1 MSLGVSYRQR
11 NVGQIFYSYDKNENK
26 FYHIGIDAKVM
37 GSKFSLMSDPIEL
50 TLLSGGTVLFYVSKS
65 NIAKDKVFVDYKK
78 YIDLCGDIDKDLIK
92 EYQDRFKNYTGAKDD
107 HNKFFYS
114 ASLEY

>member
-1 MSLGVSYRQR
+1 MIV
-11 NVGQIFYSYDKNENK
+11 
-26 FYHIGIDAKVM
+26 
-37 GSKFSLMSDPIEL
+37 
-50 TLLSGGTVLFYVSKS
+50 LSPSIVSKS

-114 ASLEY
+114 ASLELLKKGVVVHHGSMPLKMRSIIEDSL

>member
-1 MSLGVSYRQR
+1 MIV
-11 NVGQIFYSYDKNENK
+11 
-26 FYHIGIDAKVM
+26 
-37 GSKFSLMSDPIEL
+37 
-50 TLLSGGTVLFYVSKS
+50 LSPCIVSKS

-107 HNKFFYS
+107 QNPFLILQQDSQVMKLYV
-114 ASLEY
+114 LYNR